1 MFKKISTCVGLIF
14 MLLFVTLAPVSAS
27 TNIQNRESPVVN
39 DSYTNQKNYVDL
51 RFGMFIHYN
60 MGTYHD
66 QEWVTPGQDPLSF
79 NPEHVNTDQ
88 WAQAAKSAGIKYT
101 VLTTKHHDGFALW
114 PTKYGNYNV
123 MNSSYKKDIVRQYVD
138 SMRAQGILPGLYFS
152 IWDRQQGIQ
161 KGSVSRADIEFI
173 KGQLTEL
180 LTNYGE
186 IPVLIIDGWAWEM
199 GHNEVPYQEIRDLVK
214 RLQPNI
220 LIVDHNGQTQPWEED
235 IIYFEEPKGVWAPSN
250 NSFAANQG
258 MPLVSNQWFWHD
270 WMPNTEPA
278 SVENIVEDHLG
289 YLEPRYT
296 NFLLNIS
303 PNPDGEFDDNV
314 VNRLAEIGQAWT
326 PNESRLPLP
335 QQPIVMEHTITAN
348 SATATSGDAS
358 NAIDGLMDYVNT
370 YVETAWQTGTS
381 LPQSITLDLGYT
393 YNNINMLNYLPSQN
407 LTQGM
412 ITSYTLYVSE
422 DGTNFTSVKSGT
434 WDGDKT
440 MKRVTFPSQTAR
452 YFKMEVNSAVGG
464 FAAAAELAVGSYT
477 NEVPTRTGIDSFDV
491 NTSYRI
497 VNKATGKALEVG
509 NSPANGAAVAGRTQ
523 SGAPDQQWVIDDLGL
538 GKYKIVNKQSG
549 RVMDVIDGSKSPG
562 KSVIQWTDSE
572 TAADPSAINQQ
583 WAISN
588 VGNGYFNITSVNSR
602 LALENSNG
610 SAADGNPV
618 VQNTYT
624 GSDSQLWK
632 VERLPSLIKNVKV
645 NGVLVKGLHSE
656 NRTATLTV
664 LRENNLEV
672 PTVTADTTSEDVELQ
687 IHPAN
692 SLPGA
697 TTITATTN
705 GGATQEVYTLNF
717 ELVDRYASDLN
728 WLSASS
734 GWSTV
739 KKDKSLD
746 GNAISLMGS
755 NGAVTYEKGFGVHAD
770 SRIMFDISDKN
781 YKSFTAL
788 VGVDQEMAKSP
799 SYADVEFKVL
809 VDGVE
814 KFGSGVMKVTDV
826 AKPVDVNVAGASI
839 VELVVTQSDN
849 NNSEDHASW
858 ANATFRIAESKSE
871 QKDELPK
878 VDYLSDL
885 NWLSASSGWS
895 DVRKD
900 KSINGNA
907 IVLKNGAEDLSFAK
921 GLGTHAN
928 SMIKYD
934 LTGADYETFSAFI
947 GVDKEVNGGSYK
959 GNGSIQFKVSGVK
972 NDDTIESLYSG
983 SLLRVSEDAK
993 FVKVNVKGYKELIL
1007 EVTDSG
1013 NGNSEDH
1020 GDWADAK
1027 LTVAA
1032 VTPAT
1037 PVISGVMPVNVVTAT
1052 YVPPVL
1058 PASVTVVYNNAT
1070 TADKSVQWDLV
1081 DSSKYAIAGSFI
1093 VNGAVDGTVIPAV
1106 ANVTVTENTYRA
1118 DLVALIANAQVQY
1131 DFAVVG
1137 TAVGNYPASSKSTLL
1152 AAIVQAQHTVDLNSA
1167 TKQEFEAATAALNT
1181 ALQTFVLTKIG
1192 QVNVQSIAVTSSTTT
1207 ITAKD
1212 GSLQLQAS
1220 VLPANATYKSVTWA
1234 VYEVDGATATDKA
1247 TINQPG
1253 LLTALKDGIV
1263 KVVATATDGSGVQGE
1278 MAITLSGQTDVVD
1291 PGPNSGSSG
1300 SSGSVNPTTP
1310 PVKEDPTRYV
1320 PKDTELRIEPVQESQ
1335 TAVTAIIDR
1344 ERLAQKLADLK
1355 AASSS
1360 ILNFELPG
1368 EYERNAVQLPL
1379 DILYNSMKENKGT
1392 VLTLRSHLG
1401 SYNLPLSILNREDVA
1416 SAVNT
1421 EGAVLIIR
1429 MDKAKSQYEKQF
1441 EQSIA
1446 NKGMKRL
1453 SDMIDYKVILKSK
1466 DQEVEITN
1474 FGNSFITR
1482 VMKVEGAIQ
1491 DSSIATAVVYDPATG
1506 ELKFVPSVFAVITGK
1521 TEATITRNTNSLYAI
1536 VQNKKTF
1543 DDMNG
1548 HWAQKDV
1555 ENLASKMVIDGT
1567 TDRTYTP
1574 EMQVTRAQ
1582 FAALLVR
1589 GLGLPTETT
1598 PSVFTDVAATQ
1609 WYALE
1614 VGTAAKYGLV
1624 QGVGEG
1630 RFNPD
1635 QRITREQMVV
1645 MMMKAVHLVQG
1656 ESQQQA
1662 VAKTRFSDQDQ
1673 LSDYARSAVAEATS
1687 KGLVH
1692 GKTETTFAPQD
1703 EATRAEAAVLIKQAL
1718 QYLKLIN

>member
-1 MFKKISTCVGLIF
+1 MCKKISTYVGLIF
-14 MLLFVTLAPVSAS
+14 MLFFVSVAPVFAT
-27 TNIQNRESPVVN
+27 TNNQNTASPVVN
-39 DSYTNQKNYVDL
+39 DIYTNQKNYVDL

-88 WAQAAKSAGIKYT
+88 WAAAAKSAGIKYS

-114 PTKYGNYNV
+114 PTQYGDYNV

-152 IWDRQQGIQ
+152 IWDRQQGIA

-199 GHNEVPYQEIRDLVK
+199 GHNEVPYQEIRELVK

-250 NSFAANQG
+250 NTFAANQG
-258 MPLVSNQWFWHD
+258 MPLVSNQWFWHN

-303 PNPDGEFDDNV
+303 PNPDGELDDNV

-326 PNESRLPLP
+326 PNESRPPLP
-335 QQPIVMEHTITAN
+335 QQPIVMDHPITAN
-348 SATATSGDAS
+348 SATATSGNAS
-358 NAIDGLMDYVNT
+358 NAIDGLMDYYGNT
-370 YVETAWQTGTS
+370 YFETVWQTNTS

-407 LTQGM
+407 LLQGM

-422 DGTNFTSVKSGT
+422 DGTNFTSVKNGT

-452 YFKMEVNSAVGG
+452 YFKLEVNSAVGG
-464 FAAAAELAVGSYT
+464 FAAAGELAVGSHT

-491 NTSYRI
+491 NTLYRI
-497 VNKATGKALEVG
+497 VNKATGKSLGVG
-509 NSPANGAAVAGRTQ
+509 NSLANGAAVAGRTQ
-523 SGAPDQQWVIDDLGL
+523 SNALDQQWVIDDLGL

-549 RVMDVIDGSKSPG
+549 QVMDVPGASKSPG
-562 KSVIQWTDSE
+562 KPVVQWTDSE
-572 TAADPSAINQQ
+572 TAADPAVINQQ
-583 WAISN
+583 WVISN
-588 VGNGYFNITSVNSR
+588 VGNGYFKITSTNSL

-610 SAADGNPV
+610 SAIEGNPV

-632 VERLPSLIKNVKV
+632 VESLPSLIKKVKV
-645 NGVLVKGLHSE
+645 NGVPVKGLHSE

-664 LRENNLEV
+664 LREKNLEV
-672 PTVTADTTSEDVELQ
+672 PTVTADTTSEEVELQ

-697 TTITATTN
+697 TTIIATTN
-705 GGATQEVYTLNF
+705 GGAMQEVYTLNF

-755 NGAVTYEKGFGVHAD
+755 SGAVTYEKGFGVHAD
-770 SRIMFDISDKN
+770 SRIMFEISDEN
-781 YKSFTAL
+781 YESFTAL

-814 KFGSGVMKVTDV
+814 KFASGVMKVTDV
-826 AKPVDVNVAGASI
+826 AKPVDVSVAGASI

-858 ANATFRIAESKSE
+858 ANATFRVAEGKSE
-871 QKDELPK
+871 QKEELPE

-895 DVRKD
+895 DVKKD
-900 KSINGNA
+900 RSIAGNA

-947 GVDKEVNGGSYK
+947 GVDKEVSGGSN
-959 GNGSIQFKVSGVK
+959 NGSIQFKISGVK
-972 NDDTIESLYSG
+972 NDDTIESLYFG
-983 SLLRVSEDAK
+983 STMWESQNAK
-993 FVKVNVKGYKELIL
+993 FVKVNVKGYKQLIL
-1007 EVTDSG
+1007 EATDSG

-1027 LTVAA
+1027 LTKLTVE
-1032 VTPAT
+1032 AT

-1052 YVPPVL
+1052 NVPPVL
-1058 PASVTVVYNNAT
+1058 PASVTVVYNNGT
-1070 TADKSVQWDLV
+1070 TATKSVQWNPINA
-1081 DSSKYAIAGSFI
+1081 SAYAVTGNFS
-1093 VNGAVDGTVIPAV
+1093 VNGAVDGTAIPAV

-1118 DLVALIANAQVQY
+1118 DLVELIANVQVQY
-1131 DFAVVG
+1131 DIAVVG
-1137 TAVGNYPASSKSTLL
+1137 TAVGNYPASAKSTLL
-1152 AAIVQAQHTVDLNSA
+1152 AAIVQAQHTVDLNAA

-1181 ALQTFVLTKIG
+1181 ALQAFVQTKIQ
-1192 QVNVQSIAVTSSTTT
+1192 QVNVQSIAVTSSTNT

-1234 VYEVDGATATDKA
+1234 VYETDGVTITDKA
-1247 TINQPG
+1247 IINTNG
-1253 LLTALKDGIV
+1253 VLTAKKNGIV
-1263 KVVATATDGSGVQGE
+1263 KVVATVTDGSGVQGSNYV
-1278 MAITLSGQTDVVD
+1278 MISGQTPLPTDVPQATLTGPAVVQAGAAFSTRFGLNNVTASVYSAVYAADIILTFDVGAIDFVSVD
-1291 PGPNSGSSG
+1291 PLISGFTVQTHTDVPGQVRIVAVSQGDRGVVTASGDVFKFNWIAKPNSPS
-1300 SSGSVNPTTP
+1300 TTTNLVLTKVAVSNGLGQKLDATP
-1310 PVKEDPTRYV
+1310 ANLTVSITAANKTS
-1320 PKDTELRIEPVQESQ
+1320 LQ
-1335 TAVTAIIDR
+1335 TVIL
-1344 ERLAQKLADLK
+1344 LAQSIYDHAVEGTKVGQYAAGSKAMLLSAIQ
-1355 AASSS
+1355 AASA
-1360 ILNFELPG
+1360 I
-1368 EYERNAVQLPL
+1368 
-1379 DILYNSMKENKGT
+1379 NSN
-1392 VLTLRSHLG
+1392 
-1401 SYNLPLSILNREDVA
+1401 P
-1416 SAVNT
+1416 
-1421 EGAVLIIR
+1421 
-1429 MDKAKSQYEKQF
+1429 
-1441 EQSIA
+1441 
-1446 NKGMKRL
+1446 
-1453 SDMIDYKVILKSK
+1453 
-1466 DQEVEITN
+1466 
-1474 FGNSFITR
+1474 
-1482 VMKVEGAIQ
+1482 
-1491 DSSIATAVVYDPATG
+1491 
-1506 ELKFVPSVFAVITGK
+1506 
-1521 TEATITRNTNSLYAI
+1521 
-1536 VQNKKTF
+1536 
-1543 DDMNG
+1543 
-1548 HWAQKDV
+1548 
-1555 ENLASKMVIDGT
+1555 
-1567 TDRTYTP
+1567 
-1574 EMQVTRAQ
+1574 
-1582 FAALLVR
+1582 
-1589 GLGLPTETT
+1589 
-1598 PSVFTDVAATQ
+1598 AATQ
-1609 WYALE
+1609 QQLDEAANTLNRALQAFSEQIITVYAPGDVNGDNAIDIGDL
-1614 VGTAAKYGLV
+1614 GKA
-1624 QGVGEG
+1624 
-1630 RFNPD
+1630 
-1635 QRITREQMVV
+1635 
-1645 MMMKAVHLVQG
+1645 AVH
-1656 ESQQQA
+1656 
-1662 VAKTRFSDQDQ
+1662 
-1673 LSDYARSAVAEATS
+1673 Y
-1687 KGLVH
+1687 
-1692 GKTETTFAPQD
+1692 GKTSD
-1703 EATRAEAAVLIKQAL
+1703 NSDWNEAKSADINHDGKINIVDIMGIA
-1718 QYLKLIN
+1718 KLILQ

>member
-1 MFKKISTCVGLIF
+1 MCKKISTCVGLIF
-14 MLLFVTLAPVSAS
+14 MLLFVTVAPVFAS
-27 TNIQNRESPVVN
+27 TNIQSTASPVVN

-88 WAQAAKSAGIKYT
+88 WAQAAESAGIKYT

-138 SMRAQGILPGLYFS
+138 SMRAKGILPGLYFS

-199 GHNEVPYQEIRDLVK
+199 GHNEVPYQEIRELIK

-220 LIVDHNGQTQPWEED
+220 LIVDHNGQTQPWDED

-250 NSFAANQG
+250 NAYAANQG
-258 MPLVSNQWFWHD
+258 MPLVSSQWFWHN
-270 WMPNTEPA
+270 WMTNTEPA
-278 SVENIVEDHLG
+278 SVQNIVQDHLG
-289 YLEPRYT
+289 FLEPRYT
-296 NFLLNIS
+296 NFLLNVS
-303 PNPDGEFDDNV
+303 PNPDGELDNNV
-314 VNRLAEIGQAWT
+314 VNRLGEIGQAWS
-326 PNESRLPLP
+326 PNASRPPLP
-335 QQPIVMEHTITAN
+335 GQPIVMEHPITAN
-348 SATATSGDAS
+348 SATATSGNAS
-358 NAIDGLMDYVNT
+358 NAIDGLMDYVNDT
-370 YVETAWQTGTS
+370 YSETVWQTNTS
-381 LPQSITLDLGYT
+381 LPQSITFDLGYT

-407 LTQGM
+407 LSEGM

-422 DGTNFTSVKSGT
+422 DGTNFTSVTSGT

-452 YFKMEVNSAVGG
+452 YVKMEVNSAVGG
-464 FAAAAELAVGSYT
+464 FAAAGELAVGSYT

-491 NTSYRI
+491 NTLYRI
-497 VNKATGKALEVG
+497 VNKATGKVLGVG
-509 NSPANGAAVAGRTQ
+509 NSPANGAAVAERTQ
-523 SGAPDQQWVIDDLGL
+523 SGALDQQWVIDDVGL
-538 GKYKIVNKQSG
+538 GKYKIANKQSG
-549 RVMDVIDGSKSPG
+549 QVMDVPGASKTPEVP
-562 KSVIQWTDSE
+562 VIQWTDSE
-572 TAADPSAINQQ
+572 TAADPTAINQQ
-583 WAISN
+583 WTISN
-588 VGNGYFNITSVNSR
+588 VGNGYFKITNVNSR
-602 LALENSNG
+602 LALEISNG

-632 VERLPSLIKNVKV
+632 VEKLPSLIKNVKV
-645 NGVLVKGLHSE
+645 NGVSVKGLNSE

-664 LRENNLEV
+664 LREKNLEV
-672 PTVTADTTSEDVELQ
+672 PTVTADKASEDVQLV
-687 IHPAN
+687 IHPAD

-697 TTITATTN
+697 TTITATAD

-717 ELVDRYASDLN
+717 ELVDRYASDLE

-734 GWSTV
+734 GWLTV

-746 GNAISLMGS
+746 GNTIRLMGNS
-755 NGAVTYEKGFGVHAD
+755 GAATYEKGFGVHAE
-770 SRIMFDISDKN
+770 SRIIFDISDKN
-781 YKSFTAL
+781 YESFTAL
-788 VGVDQEMAKSP
+788 AGVDQEMAKSP

-814 KFGSGVMKVTDV
+814 KFASGVMKVTDL
-826 AKPVDVNVAGASI
+826 AKAVDVNVVGASV
-839 VELVVTQSDN
+839 VELVVTKSDN
-849 NNSEDHASW
+849 DNSEDHASW
-858 ANATFRIAESKSE
+858 ANATFRIAEGKSE
-871 QKDELPK
+871 QKEELPE

-885 NWLSASSGWS
+885 NWISASSGWL
-895 DVRKD
+895 DVKKD
-900 KSINGNA
+900 KSIAGNA

-928 SMIKYD
+928 STIKYD
-934 LTGADYETFSAFI
+934 LTGANYETFSAFI

-983 SLLRVSEDAK
+983 SLLRVSDDAK

-1020 GDWADAK
+1020 GDWANAK
-1027 LTVAA
+1027 LTKLNVE
-1032 VTPAT
+1032 AT

-1081 DSSKYAIAGSFI
+1081 DSSKYKSAGSFI

-1137 TAVGNYPASSKSTLL
+1137 TAVGNYPASSKSTLQ
-1152 AAIVQAQHTVDLNSA
+1152 AAIAHAQQLVDLNAA
-1167 TKQEFEAATAALNT
+1167 TKQEFEAETAALNT

-1192 QVNVQSIAVTSSTTT
+1192 QVNVQSITVTNSTTT
-1207 ITAKD
+1207 ISVKG
-1212 GSLQLQAS
+1212 GSLQLQAA
-1220 VLPANATYKSVTWA
+1220 VLPANAVNKSVTWA
-1234 VYEVDGATATDKA
+1234 VYEADGRTPTDKA
-1247 TINQPG
+1247 IIDVNG
-1253 LLTALKDGIV
+1253 LLVAAKDGIV
-1263 KVVATATDGSGVQGE
+1263 KVVATANDGSQIFGNKI
-1278 MAITLSGQTDVVD
+1278 ITISGQNDN
-1291 PGPNSGSSG
+1291 PGVNPGSGSS
-1300 SSGSVNPTTP
+1300 SGSGNPTTS
-1310 PVKEDPTRYV
+1310 PVKEDPTKYV
-1320 PKDTELRIEPVQESQ
+1320 PKDTELRVEPVQENQ
-1335 TAVTAIIDR
+1335 TGVTATIDR
-1344 ERLAQKLADLK
+1344 DRLVQKLADLK

-1360 ILNFELPG
+1360 NLNFELPG
-1368 EYERNAVQLPL
+1368 VYERNAVQLPL
-1379 DILYNSMKENKGT
+1379 DILYNSLKESKGT
-1392 VLTLRSHLG
+1392 VLTLRNHLG

-1416 SAVNT
+1416 SAVDT

-1429 MDKAKSQYEKQF
+1429 MDKAKSQHELQF
-1441 EQSIA
+1441 DQSITE
-1446 NKGMKRL
+1446 NGMKRV

-1466 DQEVEITN
+1466 DKEVEITN

-1482 VMKVEGAIQ
+1482 MMNVDGVIQ
-1491 DSSIATAVVYDPATG
+1491 DSSIATAVVYDQATG
-1506 ELKFVPSVFAVITGK
+1506 EMKFVPSVFTVKDGK

-1536 VQNKKTF
+1536 VQHKKTF

-1555 ENLASKMVIDGT
+1555 ESLASKMVIDGT
-1567 TDRTYTP
+1567 TDHTYTP
-1574 EMQVTRAQ
+1574 EMQVTRTQ

-1589 GLGLPTETT
+1589 GLGLRAETT
-1598 PSVFTDVAATQ
+1598 PSVFTDVSDNQ
-1609 WYALE
+1609 WYASE

-1635 QRITREQMVV
+1635 QLITREQMVV
-1645 MMMKAVHLVQG
+1645 MMMKAAHLVQG
-1656 ESQQQA
+1656 ELKPEAGTNIQ
-1662 VAKTRFSDQDQ
+1662 FSDQDQ
-1673 LSDYARSAVAEATS
+1673 LSDYARSAVAEAAS

-1692 GKTETTFAPQD
+1692 GKTETTFAPQ
-1703 EATRAEAAVLIKQAL
+1703 EAATRAEAAVLIKQAM